1 MSRFGHFYT
10 VSYTICPFSETSLIS
25 LLKTALDIKELD
37 YEHLIRI
44 LMLQVL
50 YWQWLLLQQ
59 AMLGMAHHSDLLDV
73 FWVVSTKLN
82 MQILCCA
89 PTLLPYSLQ
98 KCLEWHILIISVSA
112 TCNIDISW
120 FDFSDLW
127 TDILWYCLL
136 LGFACTRS
144 LWLLSSVCS
153 NQRFCN
159 TSLFAIL
166 LRITKFLISGSS
178 SLMAS
183 VLSKGQEVLLSQ

>member
-98 KCLEWHILIISVSA
+98 KCLEWLILIISVSA
-112 TCNIDISW
+112 TCNIAISW

-127 TDILWYCLL
+127 TAILWYCLFCYVL
-136 LGFACTRS
+136 LVLDHFDYYLQFVPTRNS
-144 LWLLSSVCS
+144 VIHHFLLSYWESPS
-153 NQRFCN
+153 FW
-159 TSLFAIL
+159 
-166 LRITKFLISGSS
+166 
-178 SLMAS
+178 
-183 VLSKGQEVLLSQ
+183 SQDLHHWWLQFFQKDKTFF